1 MLYVDTSALL
11 KRYILEA
18 DSAACERHLQA
29 DPLWVTAR
37 HTLVEVRRNL
47 SRLLSEGPRRDTL
60 AAFDADWQRM
70 NVVELDA
77 VTCERAAEI
86 AMMTGARTLDALH
99 LADAL
104 RVGGRALS
112 FLTYD
117 LRQAVAAR
125 QLGLVVLGT

>member
-18 DSAACERHLQA
+18 ESDACERHLLA
-29 DPLWVTAR
+29 DPQWVTAR
-37 HTLVEVRRNL
+37 HTVVEVRRNL
-47 SRLLSEGPRRDTL
+47 SRLMAGTALRTTL
-60 AAFDADWQRM
+60 ELFDADWQRM
-70 NVVELDA
+70 NVIELDA
-77 VTCERAAEI
+77 VTCERASEI

-99 LADAL
+99 LAAAL
-104 RVGGRALS
+104 RVGGTALS